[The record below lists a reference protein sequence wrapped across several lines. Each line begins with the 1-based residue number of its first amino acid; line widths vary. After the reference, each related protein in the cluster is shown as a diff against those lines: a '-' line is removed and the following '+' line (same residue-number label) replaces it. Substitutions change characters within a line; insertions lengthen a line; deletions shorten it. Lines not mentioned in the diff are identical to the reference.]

1 MTGVPLARLRSSGPG
16 WDDRMQ
22 LMEGWTPEHRRRYG
36 REIVRF
42 DNRLAETGLF
52 TDEALAR
59 LFDEYPREDVDI
71 CTMQRNPPPDQTW
84 IAGEAKDLSGAEII
98 EAVRRGALWAS
109 ARMAMVKHPR
119 YRPVLDR
126 MMAEFSRATGQRF
139 YSASASVLVSGPSMG
154 IFFHVDPAETML
166 WHVRGTKTLYVYPAT
181 DEGLP
186 ELALEAILLKETLS
200 DAPYRPA
207 MEAVVAPVVLEAGQ
221 SVAWPLHGPHRV
233 LNGPDLNVSVSC
245 EYSSL
250 RSLLTNGVFYANG
263 RLRRATG
270 LQPRSRGVPL
280 GVAPAYWIAA
290 KAMRLLAPP
299 TANVEKAHPRQF
311 DVDLSAPDC
320 IRWRDGYGPHAQVKR
335 AA

>member
-1 MTGVPLARLRSSGPG
+1 MGRA
-16 WDDRMQ
+16 MQ
-22 LMEGWTPEHRRRYG
+22 LMQGWTPEHRRNYG
-36 REIVRF
+36 REILRF

-59 LFDEYPREDVDI
+59 LFDEHPREDVDI

-84 IAGEAKDLSGAEII
+84 IAGDASKLSGAEIV
-98 EAVRRGALWAS
+98 EAVRKGALWAS

-119 YRPVLDR
+119 YRVVLDR
-126 MMAEFSRATGQRF
+126 MFEEFSKAIGQKI
-139 YSASASVLVSGPSMG
+139 YSVSASVLVSGPQMG

-186 ELALEAILLKETLS
+186 EQALEAILLKECLS
-200 DAPYRPA
+200 DAPYRA
-207 MEAVVAPVVLEAGQ
+207 EMEAVVTPVHLEAGQ

-245 EYSSL
+245 EYSTL

-270 LQPRSRGVPL
+270 LQPRSRRTPL
-280 GVAPAYWIAA
+280 AVAPAYWAAA
-290 KAMRLLAPP
+290 KALKVLAPP
-299 TANVEKAHPRQF
+299 KHNVEAAHPRQF

-320 IRWRDGYGPHAQVKR
+320 IRWREGYGPDADVK
-335 AA
+335 AAA